1 MGAQLEASAAK
12 KMSCFE
18 AQYRRQF
25 GHVVPE
31 IRHVKAPE
39 LTLMRARQ
47 GAGDWSCPAVPEL
60 ALVKQNGCRVDAE
73 ADLGA
78 GRFHRRLIRGDT
90 FVAAPG
96 VATKVRLDRPHDVTL
111 LAVDYARL
119 KVLCA
124 ELALPEDG
132 YFADLHRGPVRDPLV
147 VGLIDCLWA
156 EADADE
162 PPRMLLRESALV
174 CLAAALVA
182 RADGEPA
189 ARATKGQLAPW
200 QERRAIERLTA
211 EMAGNVSLA
220 SLAADVG
227 LSPFHF
233 ARAFKRSTG
242 LPPHRYQTMLRIER
256 AKEWLCHDRRSITT
270 IALDLG
276 YGSSQSLARAFTR
289 EVGVSPLAYRRR
301 TIGA

>member
-1 MGAQLEASAAK
+1 MGTQLDASATN

-18 AQYRRQF
+18 AHYRRQF
-25 GHVVPE
+25 
-31 IRHVKAPE
+31 RHVAPEVRRVKVPE
-39 LTLMRARQ
+39 LTLMRSRQ
-47 GAGDWSCPAVPEL
+47 GPGDWSCPAIPEL
-60 ALVKQNGCRVDAE
+60 ALVKQNGSRVDAD

-78 GRFHRRLIRGDT
+78 VRFQRRLIRGDT

-96 VATKVRLDRPHDVTL
+96 VATRVRFDRPHDVIL
-111 LAVDYARL
+111 LAVDYAKL
-119 KVLCA
+119 QALCA
-124 ELALPEDG
+124 NLALPEDG
-132 YFADLHRGPVRDPLV
+132 CFAALHRGPVRDPLV
-147 VGLIDCLWA
+147 IGLIDCLWA

-182 RADGEPA
+182 GANGKQVAPEA
-189 ARATKGQLAPW
+189 KGQLAPW

-211 EMAGNVSLA
+211 ELAGNVSLA

-256 AKEWLCHDRRSITT
+256 AKELLRDGRRSITT

-289 EVGVSPLAYRRR
+289 EVGISPLAYRRR
-301 TIGA
+301 AIGA

>member
-1 MGAQLEASAAK
+1 MGTQLDASAAS

-18 AQYRRQF
+18 AHYRRRF
-25 GHVVPE
+25 DHVAPE
-31 IRHVKAPE
+31 VRQVKVPE
-39 LTLMRARQ
+39 LTLMRSRQ

-60 ALVKQNGCRVDAE
+60 ALVKQNGGRVDAD

-78 GRFHRRLIRGDT
+78 GRFQHRLIRGDT
-90 FVAAPG
+90 FVAAPH
-96 VATKVRLDRPHDVTL
+96 VATKVRFDRPHDVLL
-111 LAVDYARL
+111 LAVDYAKL
-119 KVLCA
+119 KLLCA
-124 ELALPEDG
+124 DLALPGDG
-132 YFADLHRGPVRDPLV
+132 YFAALHRGPVRDPLV

-156 EADADE
+156 EAEADE
-162 PPRMLLRESALV
+162 PPRMLLRENALV

-182 RADGEPA
+182 RADSKPA
-189 ARATKGQLAPW
+189 APTIKGQLAPW

-211 EMAGNVSLA
+211 ELAGNVSLA

-242 LPPHRYQTMLRIER
+242 LPPHRYQTVLRIER
-256 AKEWLCHDRRSITT
+256 AKELLRDDWRSITT

-289 EVGVSPLAYRRR
+289 EVGMSPLAYRRR
-301 TIGA
+301 AIGA